1 MTMKTST
8 KLMKLMLMITM
19 SLAML
24 SCSNDDDSNNVPEN
38 NSIAAIASRAPQ
50 FSILVDAL
58 ERANLVT
65 TLDGSGSYTVF
76 APTNTAFTN
85 FLSDEGFAS
94 LDDVPVD
101 VLREILLN
109 HVVSGVNLSS
119 GLSTGYV
126 KTLGKGAASSTNTL
140 SMYIDVS
147 STVMLNGVSTVTTPD
162 IMADNGVIHEVNAV
176 IGLPTVV
183 THATANSSFS
193 TLVGLLSQ
201 QNLVSTL
208 DGTTNSPFTVF
219 APNND
224 AFTTF
229 ESENPGTLASLSSAQ
244 VTSVLIYHVVA
255 GANVLSTE
263 IPTTPITTLET
274 GTFIISGT
282 TIIDEE
288 SRNTGIIATDVQ
300 CANGVIH
307 VINNVILPNLN

>member
-1 MTMKTST
+1 MKTST
-8 KLMKLMLMITM
+8 KLMNLILMITM
-19 SLAML
+19 SLVML
-24 SCSNDDDSNNVPEN
+24 SCSDDDSNNVPEN

-85 FLSDEGFAS
+85 FLSDEGFSS

-244 VTSVLIYHVVA
+244 VTSVLTYHVVA

-263 IPTTPITTLET
+263 IPSTPITTLET
-274 GTFIISGT
+274 GTFTISGT
-282 TIIDEE
+282 TITDEQNR
-288 SRNTGIIATDVQ
+288 STGIIATDVQ